1 MGGGYAYR
9 YRQEQ
14 VSASEAVKPVRGYP
28 VKIIFLYGS
37 WNRRC
42 CSIVQEAEG
51 LHYAAVPV
59 IEKLHRG
66 TELLYLT
73 VKVDDDDEC
82 IDVCTRSLQDGGL
95 EAPPELPC
103 VLLVAHPPTN
113 DSNAKMRVEHV
124 ECRDLEQALVDN
136 FEAAGAEHELPSSK
150 ATENLASSLKEA
162 WSRLFD
168 AKGNLLPPQ
177 LKQSI
182 RNTTTAKRRVKT
194 EPAIRIFVAGDKSQ
208 VGKSSICMGLL
219 GALLK
224 TGKYTPSDLA
234 YIKPA
239 TQCEA
244 IQLVEEF
251 CKHKGITSCVPIGP
265 IVYYKGFTRS
275 FLKGETGETS
285 EDLLQKASEAVD
297 TLAMGKKVVII
308 DGVGYP
314 AVGSITGT
322 DNASVA
328 RACGRLFSVPGSTA
342 ATPER
347 VPVPVLL
354 IGKSGVGDAIDSFNI
369 NATYFSHRNVPVLG
383 AIFNK
388 MNLEGFYS
396 LENCKEAI
404 DMYFDKFQ
412 PDKRAF
418 GYIPQIPALTNARE
432 NVASIS
438 QEDQLKEAVKSADL
452 FVEKFAEHVSVDA
465 IVDAARKAT
474 LRYIQ
479 STTSTQNRETVS
491 GTKRPAEEIGV
502 TTLANNNDQS
512 KHPRIAL
519 KSAAAPGFALS
530 REQIEAMASASGA
543 AGG

>member
-1 MGGGYAYR
+1 M
-9 YRQEQ
+9 
-14 VSASEAVKPVRGYP
+14 
-28 VKIIFLYGS
+28 L
-37 WNRRC
+37 
-42 CSIVQEAEG
+42 SITDIYVC
-51 LHYAAVPV
+51 H
-59 IEKLHRG
+59 HH
-66 TELLYLT
+66 TLL
-73 VKVDDDDEC
+73 
-82 IDVCTRSLQDGGL
+82 LQ
-95 EAPPELPC
+95 
-103 VLLVAHPPTN
+103 
-113 DSNAKMRVEHV
+113 
-124 ECRDLEQALVDN
+124 
-136 FEAAGAEHELPSSK
+136 
-150 ATENLASSLKEA
+150 
-162 WSRLFD
+162 
-168 AKGNLLPPQ
+168 
-177 LKQSI
+177 
-182 RNTTTAKRRVKT
+182 
-194 EPAIRIFVAGDKSQ
+194 
-208 VGKSSICMGLL
+208 GLL

-479 STTSTQNRETVS
+479 STTSTQNGETVS

-519 KSAAAPGFALS
+519 KSATPGFALS